1 MISPVRI
8 KDHWAEQRM
17 FMRRSIAAGI
27 AILALVIALVVKLVQ
42 LQVVRHQ
49 YYAELSQGNRVRI
62 EPLPPNRGLILTRAG
77 EVLAE
82 NLPAY
87 QLELTPEQVPNVN
100 EALWQLVDLKLV
112 EPDDIERLTRLVRS
126 RRSFESVPIRL
137 QLTDEEVARFAV
149 HRHEFPGIDIRTRLT
164 RHYPLGDVGVHAL
177 GYVGAISEQ
186 DLKRIDESEY
196 AGTTLIGKVGVE
208 SSFENQLHGTTGF
221 RQVLVNAQGRPVEGE
236 AALRANLA
244 TRPAVSGTDLILSLD
259 VRAQRAA
266 EEALRGLRG
275 AVVAIDPNNGDVL
288 AFASTPGFDPNRFAR
303 GLTTAEYR
311 ELQDNIDRPM
321 FNRALRG
328 TYPPGSTIKPVIA
341 LAALETH
348 AIDPNQ
354 TRFCRGFFTLPGS
367 RHRYRDWRP
376 EGHGWVN
383 LQESL
388 AQSCDTYFYNV
399 AQILGIDR
407 MSSYLGKFGLGQPT
421 GIDVEG
427 EKPGLVPSREWKQ
440 KTFSQPGEQVWFPGD
455 TVIIGIGQGYL
466 LATPLQLAHMATLLA
481 NRGHS
486 FEPRFVTAL
495 RNPSTGEMRK
505 VEPKPSPGVGVDD
518 AAIWQRVVNGMVG
531 VTSPPRGTAR
541 GSAAGA
547 PYQIAGKTGTAQVFT
562 IGQTEKYDE
571 KQIAERLRDHALFI
585 AFAPAEAPRIA
596 LSVLVEN
603 GRSGS
608 GTAAPVARKILD
620 AYLLEPTS

>member
-1 MISPVRI
+1 
-8 KDHWAEQRM
+8 
-17 FMRRSIAAGI
+17 
-27 AILALVIALVVKLVQ
+27 
-42 LQVVRHQ
+42 
-49 YYAELSQGNRVRI
+49 
-62 EPLPPNRGLILTRAG
+62 
-77 EVLAE
+77 
-82 NLPAY
+82 
-87 QLELTPEQVPNVN
+87 
-100 EALWQLVDLKLV
+100 
-112 EPDDIERLTRLVRS
+112 
-126 RRSFESVPIRL
+126 
-137 QLTDEEVARFAV
+137 
-149 HRHEFPGIDIRTRLT
+149 
-164 RHYPLGDVGVHAL
+164 
-177 GYVGAISEQ
+177 
-186 DLKRIDESEY
+186 
-196 AGTTLIGKVGVE
+196 
-208 SSFENQLHGTTGF
+208 
-221 RQVLVNAQGRPVEGE
+221 
-236 AALRANLA
+236 
-244 TRPAVSGTDLILSLD
+244 
-259 VRAQRAA
+259 
-266 EEALRGLRG
+266 
-275 AVVAIDPNNGDVL
+275 
-288 AFASTPGFDPNRFAR
+288 
-303 GLTTAEYR
+303 
-311 ELQDNIDRPM
+311 
-321 FNRALRG
+321 
-328 TYPPGSTIKPVIA
+328 
-341 LAALETH
+341 
-348 AIDPNQ
+348 
-354 TRFCRGFFTLPGS
+354 
-367 RHRYRDWRP
+367 
-376 EGHGWVN
+376 
-383 LQESL
+383 
-388 AQSCDTYFYNV
+388 V

-495 RNPSTGEMRK
+495 RNPSTGEVRQ
-505 VEPKPSPGVGVDD
+505 VEPRPSPGVEVDD